1 MHLGDL
7 YVKIL
12 MFYPEF
18 KVIHMDYVLAV
29 IWVGK
34 LRYIHDGKLN
44 GATCFVKSW
53 LASVYTN
60 SPDLG
65 LPAFFLDL
73 ECSPVSTLYMMP
85 PVPIFH
91 VSDLLLRLS
100 HAYVYSLLLPLCGF
114 LGLIFSVVVMSLVSS
129 INQTILSVCPS
140 CSPRKKFNSGHE
152 QNTAYICSQKH

>member
-34 LRYIHDGKLN
+34 LRYIHDVKLN

-65 LPAFFLDL
+65 LPSALSGPRMFS
-73 ECSPVSTLYMMP
+73 C
-85 PVPIFH
+85 FH
-91 VSDLLLRLS
+91 IIHD
-100 HAYVYSLLLPLCGF
+100 A
-114 LGLIFSVVVMSLVSS
+114 SS
-129 INQTILSVCPS
+129 
-140 CSPRKKFNSGHE
+140 
-152 QNTAYICSQKH
+152 AYISCF